1 MDTGTGA
8 LAELFTTGK
17 PGAPLVTPLG
27 GGEVL
32 LLKDSVGIAL
42 GADGRPA
49 RRPPLNWSEAPAGV
63 AVSAPYALGLL
74 PGFVEVR
81 GASRTAASGPAQVR
95 TLMQGLMGFAG
106 YFFDYVTHS
115 GSAAA
120 RQPRQCRCL
129 KRWAC

>member
-17 PGAPLVTPLG
+17 PGSPLVTPLG
-27 GGEVL
+27 GGELL

-42 GADGRPA
+42 GPDGRPA
-49 RRPPLNWSEAPAGV
+49 RRPPLNWADAPTGV

-81 GASRTAASGPAQVR
+81 GASRAAAGGPAQARTLSQGLRGFAGCNLFLVRGTSFTAAGGPAHSR
-95 TLMQGLMGFAG
+95 TLM
-106 YFFDYVTHS
+106 
-115 GSAAA
+115 
-120 RQPRQCRCL
+120 
-129 KRWAC
+129 

>member
-8 LAELFTTGK
+8 LTELFTTGK

-27 GGEVL
+27 GGELL

-49 RRPPLNWSEAPAGV
+49 RRPPLNWADAPAGV

-81 GASRTAASGPAQVR
+81 GATRAAAGGPAQAR
-95 TLMQGLMGFAG
+95 TLMQGVRGCAW
-106 YFFDYVTHS
+106 
-115 GSAAA
+115 
-120 RQPRQCRCL
+120 R
-129 KRWAC
+129 

>member
-27 GGEVL
+27 GGELL

-42 GADGRPA
+42 GPDARPA
-49 RRPPLNWSEAPAGV
+49 RRPPLNWSDAPAAV

-81 GASRTAASGPAQVR
+81 GASRAAAGGPAQ
-95 TLMQGLMGFAG
+95 
-106 YFFDYVTHS
+106 
-115 GSAAA
+115 A
-120 RQPRQCRCL
+120 RPL
-129 KRWAC
+129 T